1 MENFSLNFAN
11 SAARVQEIANQ
22 MAAINREEARKES
35 ILVKGAEANIE
46 QTELLE
52 QQLDAVKEQNLQLKE
67 NYSLLKEMYE
77 QAKQDAIDSA
87 KVARA
92 NKNFGWVSFGVGTFI
107 GIIGIVFGII
117 F

>member
-1 MENFSLNFAN
+1 MESFGLNLAN
-11 SAARVQEIANQ
+11 SAVRAQEIANQ
-22 MAAINREEARKES
+22 MAAINCEKARKEA

-52 QQLDAVKEQNLQLKE
+52 QQLDAVKEQNVQLKE
-67 NYSLLKEMYE
+67 NYSLLKELYE
-77 QAKQDAIDSA
+77 QAKQDAMDSA
-87 KVARA
+87 KEARA
-92 NKNFGWVSFGVGTFI
+92 NKIFGWVSFGIGTII